1 GVRARQ
7 TEDALLMEKRML
19 EKAVQQTKKTVDF
32 YDYKAGKI
40 EDQLKGYSDH
50 IQRLAEDRVQ
60 NAAALENTQRR
71 LSDVRKSSQQLMG
84 TLDDRRGGL
93 AQLQIELEK
102 ERWLSRN
109 ATISSAVLVYKE
121 LLRRVTVSA
130 QFVLQALGL
139 MTSNPYT
146 SDQKFQV
153 MLPGFDSM
161 VPFEHA
167 LVHPG

>member
-1 GVRARQ
+1 LVLEGVRARQ

-50 IQRLAEDRVQ
+50 MQRLAEDRVQ

-71 LSDVRKSSQQLMG
+71 LLDVRKSSQQLMG
-84 TLDDRRGGL
+84 ILDEAQSQVEGSRGSL

-102 ERWLSRN
+102 ERFERKRVEEDLDTLRRKAEQLKSQ
-109 ATISSAVLVYKE
+109 AEGSSVAEKLRQELKEYKE
-121 LLRRVTVSA
+121 ILKCSVCLDRR
-130 QFVLQALGL
+130 
-139 MTSNPYT
+139 
-146 SDQKFQV
+146 K
-153 MLPGFDSM
+153 
-161 VPFEHA
+161 E
-167 LVHPG
+167 